1 MTVVPSL
8 MDDEASCK
16 GQALGTW
23 KQIRPTKASSEI
35 VSQIRERLFAGALS
49 PGAFLG
55 TERGL
60 ASEFGVSRL
69 TMRDA
74 LRILE
79 ASGIVEVKVG
89 KSGGVRIAEAGAD
102 RFADAL
108 AIQLMLDGISAAEI
122 FEAQIAIEAQAVQL
136 AAARATPDDIAL
148 MEQQLQRVR
157 DVFADADRFVSESM
171 KFHMCAVKAS
181 HNRALIAQFQSLRHL
196 SWRYIARS
204 HAPERAGPVIARH
217 EILLQAIAGKN
228 AALAEATVTTHLRSV
243 IGTLMGQQL
252 EQPEAET
259 LHVD

>member
-1 MTVVPSL
+1 MAVDSDPSVREGG
-8 MDDEASCK
+8 EAP
-16 GQALGTW
+16 GARGTW

-35 VSQIRERLFAGALS
+35 VAQVRNRLFAGKLL

-60 ASEFGVSRL
+60 AVEFGVSRL

-89 KSGGVRIAEAGAD
+89 KSGGVRIAEASAD

-108 AIQLMLDGISAAEI
+108 AIQLMLEGISPAEI

-136 AAARATPDDIAL
+136 AASRASAEDISAL
-148 MEQQLQRVR
+148 ETQLQRVR
-157 DVFADADRFVSESM
+157 DASSDADAFVRESLE
-171 KFHMCAVKAS
+171 FHMCAVQAS

-196 SWRYIARS
+196 SWRTLARL

-217 EILLQAIAGKN
+217 EILLQAIASKN
-228 AALAEATVTTHLRSV
+228 APLAEATVTTHLRSV
-243 IGTLMGQQL
+243 IGTLMGHQSGYS
-252 EQPEAET
+252 AGET
-259 LHVD
+259 LHAE